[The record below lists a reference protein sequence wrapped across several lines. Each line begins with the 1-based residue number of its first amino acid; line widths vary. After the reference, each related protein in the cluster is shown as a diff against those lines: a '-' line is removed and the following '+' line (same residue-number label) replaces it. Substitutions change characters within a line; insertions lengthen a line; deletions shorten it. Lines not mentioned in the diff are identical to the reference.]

1 MQSNKGLQEE
11 SISMISKQC
20 KNDEI
25 LPLQKVHIHVFGK
38 SFTFISKT
46 IQVKVKQLKQFIEKV
61 SGIKQNM
68 QYLQTRAGTC
78 LSTNDVIKCT
88 DNDILKLYQPG
99 LGGVRESPVHPGDYC
114 GPCSLCKK
122 DSNYGY
128 LHLGSKSY
136 QLDFVD
142 FVKSKHTIRI
152 FHIKLLQK
160 KSYRLPKK
168 PKLECTLA
176 LCNSCTN
183 TSVTRNSPLDTDE
196 LNTCFSVSLQ
206 EAQIESIFLCDGH
219 YLKAY
224 NYYKSCK
231 AKCKMCNLS
240 LFKKYYA
247 NFDQIYLQQ
256 YMYEQGTSDKILTTG
271 DVICKKCHS
280 ILYRY
285 TGQQQH
291 DKKVECVSPREYVSL
306 ILKQAVSGTLDIDI
320 PDNNKLALTE
330 LIKFVCTELMQN
342 KALLLSEMVYKF
354 QEFGGCFSSN
364 LRQNQTRFI
373 LDKLQFIFSSNID
386 TDKIDKIGTIVKLH
400 GVEDRRCLVL
410 ALQGHQKERLSN
422 TKSEVVNCQSKH
434 GNNNTL
440 EKACVILKQMI
451 KDCIKNLNF
460 DFTTVDDAKLVDI
473 VKNSCPPDLWE
484 FITSLTSSNKFKSAA
499 EVDKTF
505 ENIDFKLINILF
517 SLLFKFDTKCNTFQL
532 IISDIIDKFTT
543 SSSDCINILNKFS
556 ICVSKQTL
564 ERNQTMVVENKVN
577 KPVDKIPSTLT
588 IASIDNVNKRSSYAA
603 VKSTDVHRGFDGTSV
618 QLVEP
623 KPQSI
628 SLNPDERLVVLP
640 GETFNYGNT
649 DYTCINHKTSQKVTS
664 FFQDSSGKCCDE
676 IKDSLETDF
685 TQNVIHEC
693 FIAVL
698 NDSQFL
704 EEKRFSQMTDYNIDE
719 HVNHELYLYDLNRVV
734 NYLDMTALVYV
745 TGSAVNIFEEHD
757 NSIKP
762 IVQLRANPDSNH
774 SINLLNKNG
783 LYFPLISRQDYFDG
797 VLFQES
803 IDIKDTITLR
813 SINNFNQKLSSIVD
827 IYSSLNSGQTSEK
840 YRRRTTKLP
849 HYAIHNSKICTDLVD
864 DMIKDSAA
872 CLSKNVE
879 KVSFDLINFES
890 TLSEKGAADSV
901 STVLFEFCYNKLLSL
916 NGSNN
921 IGKSNLQTFISEKNS
936 NIPVETANV
945 KYHSLLNEQADSKAT
960 LKTILDTLHQDF
972 KIGRELKHLVVVGD
986 GKTYD
991 LLVKLK
997 LELKDDLSWLLPFP
1011 GDWHILKNYQRMI
1024 MKLYLDA
1031 GLKELIELFHHG
1043 AVGAS
1048 VMQATNFDKTHHF
1061 LMQVWEA
1068 FYLQQIS
1075 AILKYAEEND
1085 LNDQSEE
1092 NYIKRFLSF
1101 YKIKN

>member
-1 MQSNKGLQEE
+1 
-11 SISMISKQC
+11 
-20 KNDEI
+20 
-25 LPLQKVHIHVFGK
+25 
-38 SFTFISKT
+38 
-46 IQVKVKQLKQFIEKV
+46 
-61 SGIKQNM
+61 
-68 QYLQTRAGTC
+68 
-78 LSTNDVIKCT
+78 
-88 DNDILKLYQPG
+88 
-99 LGGVRESPVHPGDYC
+99 
-114 GPCSLCKK
+114 
-122 DSNYGY
+122 
-128 LHLGSKSY
+128 
-136 QLDFVD
+136 
-142 FVKSKHTIRI
+142 
-152 FHIKLLQK
+152 
-160 KSYRLPKK
+160 
-168 PKLECTLA
+168 
-176 LCNSCTN
+176 
-183 TSVTRNSPLDTDE
+183 
-196 LNTCFSVSLQ
+196 
-206 EAQIESIFLCDGH
+206 
-219 YLKAY
+219 
-224 NYYKSCK
+224 
-231 AKCKMCNLS
+231 
-240 LFKKYYA
+240 
-247 NFDQIYLQQ
+247 
-256 YMYEQGTSDKILTTG
+256 
-271 DVICKKCHS
+271 
-280 ILYRY
+280 Y

-320 PDNNKLALTE
+320 PAINKLALNE
-330 LIKFVCTELMQN
+330 LIKFVCTELMQD
-342 KALLLSEMVYKF
+342 KALLLSEIVDKF

-373 LDKLQFIFSSNID
+373 LDKLQLIFSSNID
-386 TDKIDKIGTIVKLH
+386 TDKIDKIGTMVKLH

-410 ALQGHQKERLSN
+410 ALQGHQKEKLCN
-422 TKSEVVNCQSKH
+422 TKSEVVSCQSKQ
-434 GNNNTL
+434 GNDNTL

-460 DFTTVDDAKLVDI
+460 DFKTVDDAKLVDI

-543 SSSDCINILNKFS
+543 SSSDCINILNKFG

-628 SLNPDERLVVLP
+628 SLNLDERLVVLP
-640 GETFNYGNT
+640 
-649 DYTCINHKTSQKVTS
+649 
-664 FFQDSSGKCCDE
+664 
-676 IKDSLETDF
+676 
-685 TQNVIHEC
+685 
-693 FIAVL
+693 AVL

-813 SINNFNQKLSSIVD
+813 SVNNFNQKLSSIVD
-827 IYSSLNSGQTSEK
+827 IYSSLNSGQASVK

-879 KVSFDLINFES
+879 KVSFDLIDFES
-890 TLSEKGAADSV
+890 TVPEKRAADSV
-901 STVLFEFCYNKLLSL
+901 STVLFEFCYNKFTQLEWFKQFRQDQFA
-916 NGSNN
+916 N
-921 IGKSNLQTFISEKNS
+921 I
-936 NIPVETANV
+936 
-945 KYHSLLNEQADSKAT
+945 Y
-960 LKTILDTLHQDF
+960 
-972 KIGRELKHLVVVGD
+972 
-986 GKTYD
+986 
-991 LLVKLK
+991 
-997 LELKDDLSWLLPFP
+997 
-1011 GDWHILKNYQRMI
+1011 
-1024 MKLYLDA
+1024 
-1031 GLKELIELFHHG
+1031 
-1043 AVGAS
+1043 
-1048 VMQATNFDKTHHF
+1048 
-1061 LMQVWEA
+1061 
-1068 FYLQQIS
+1068 
-1075 AILKYAEEND
+1075 
-1085 LNDQSEE
+1085 
-1092 NYIKRFLSF
+1092 KR
-1101 YKIKN
+1101 KK